1 MRRWREDIV
10 LVEEEM
16 RCTIEYGYWSA
27 GTWATREEGRAGTVE
42 AELQEDLA
50 AYARE
55 QQWREIETCDKL
67 KQKWAGVRAK
77 GHAYLAK
84 ETAPGVDV
92 VVVDLD
98 DDNY

>member
-1 MRRWREDIV
+1 M
-10 LVEEEM
+10 
-16 RCTIEYGYWSA
+16 
-27 GTWATREEGRAGTVE
+27 WATREEGRAGTVE
-42 AELQEDLA
+42 AELQEGLA

-55 QQWREIETCDKL
+55 QRWREIETCDTL

-84 ETAPGVDV
+84 ETAPGVDI

-98 DDNY
+98 DEDYREGEGDDEEEEGMPDYEDEGDDEVIE